1 MDMALTW
8 RDDPKL
14 SSSGTIADVGSHALI
29 QFDGSLVRMSFGAS
43 AC

>member
-8 RDDPKL
+8 RDDPN
-14 SSSGTIADVGSHALI
+14 SSSGTIADVGSHAY
-29 QFDGSLVRMSFGAS
+29 DTVRWIIEDVVQGAS